1 MVTKD
6 DYGEW
11 APIPLADPREATVEQ
26 LIHGMTMIVAAE
38 GPIMASRVF
47 HICAKA
53 GGLGRIHEATR
64 KRFLLALKT
73 ALGQGVFAAE
83 KEASDDPA
91 ALILRLPDQKAVRVR
106 TLGSRTL
113 HEVPAAEVAEVML
126 EIRTRNELISKD
138 ELFRGILE
146 EYGLRRLTEATT
158 QRLDYVLATWF

>member
-1 MVTKD
+1 MVTKE

-11 APIPLADPREATVEQ
+11 TPTQLVDPREATVEQ
-26 LIHGMTMIVAAE
+26 LIHGMQMIVAAE
-38 GPIMASRVF
+38 GPVMASRVF

-53 GGLGRIHEATR
+53 GGLGRIHDATR

-73 ALGQGVFAAE
+73 ALGQRIFVADQ
-83 KEASDDPA
+83 EASDDPA

-113 HEVPAAEVAEVML
+113 HEIPAAEVAEVML
-126 EIRTRNELISKD
+126 EIRAQNDLISKD
-138 ELFRGILE
+138 ELFRGVLE

-158 QRLDYVLATWF
+158 ARLDYVLATWF

>member
-1 MVTKD
+1 MVTKE

-11 APIPLADPREATVEQ
+11 TPTQLVDPREATVEQ
-26 LIHGMTMIVAAE
+26 LIHGMQMIVAAE
-38 GPIMASRVF
+38 GPVMASRVF

-53 GGLGRIHEATR
+53 GGLGRIHDATR

-73 ALGQGVFAAE
+73 ALEQRVFVAD
-83 KEASDDPA
+83 KEASNDPA
-91 ALILRLPDQKAVRVR
+91 TLILRLPDQKAVRVR

-126 EIRTRNELISKD
+126 EIRAQNDLISKD
-138 ELFRGILE
+138 ELFRGVLE

-158 QRLDYVLATWF
+158 ARLDYILATWF